1 MLILCA
7 NRCFLVFHAEAAGKW
22 FEFHISHPS
31 FPFIYSA
38 PFHGCR
44 IPSQSMA
51 IKCVIG
57 VCLAKRFHCGLHCS
71 SPFSG
76 KACYLPFVECQIQ
89 SLGLMPCP
97 PRVFPYGAML
107 AGSESSSPISSSSS
121 SSPAR
126 VLHSGLPIF
135 LSLSL
140 SLSVSVSGHF
150 ILAWPNRLWSQTPGR
165 FCL

>member
-1 MLILCA
+1 MLKLQT
-7 NRCFLVFHAEAAGKW
+7 KW
-22 FEFHISHPS
+22 FGLFIPHRS
-31 FPFIYSA
+31 FLFIYSA

-57 VCLAKRFHCGLHCS
+57 VCLAKRFHCGIHCS

-126 VLHSGLPIF
+126 IF
-135 LSLSL
+135 HLSLSL
-140 SLSVSVSGHF
+140 WCVLGHCM
-150 ILAWPNRLWSQTPGR
+150 LTQSNLRLWSQA
-165 FCL
+165 L